1 MRSQLG
7 GGPGSLGE
15 FLEVQGFIEG
25 NHIFKELNLKLLWSS
40 FISERSQNFSIIFSV
55 VLQLVLPKEVSIMSS
70 ARLGRPIVSH
80 VIKELAIDEV
90 NVKRTERSSLSLGPE
105 SVDCEALAEWYD
117 SY

>member
-1 MRSQLG
+1 
-7 GGPGSLGE
+7 
-15 FLEVQGFIEG
+15 
-25 NHIFKELNLKLLWSS
+25 
-40 FISERSQNFSIIFSV
+40 
-55 VLQLVLPKEVSIMSS
+55 MSS

-90 NVKRTERSSLSLGPE
+90 NVKRAEGSSLSFGPE